1 MDWKDFKE
9 REDMHLWGP
18 RLLKLRKAGDVF
30 TYSQIADLWGVE
42 SSWLTITV
50 WERRYDC
57 VTVDQSTKPH
67 RVVFDWDG
75 LEIEEEVDVK
85 PQTKWNIEQRIHE
98 KVESVDLHS
107 GWDVSSQ
114 RGRLTV
120 NDRWLVFMDNGI
132 VVSKTSLE
140 NA

>member
-18 RLLKLRKAGDVF
+18 RLLELRKTGNVF
-30 TYSQIADLWGVE
+30 TYSQIAKMWGVE

-50 WERRYDC
+50 WARRYDC
-57 VTVDQSTKPH
+57 VTIDQSTKPH
-67 RVVFDWDG
+67 QITFDWNG
-75 LEIEEEVDVK
+75 LEIEEKVDVK

-98 KVESVDLHS
+98 PVESTNQHE
-107 GWDVSSQ
+107 GWNVERQ

-120 NDRWLVFMDNGI
+120 NDKWVVFVDNGV
-132 VVSKTSLE
+132 VVSKTLLE